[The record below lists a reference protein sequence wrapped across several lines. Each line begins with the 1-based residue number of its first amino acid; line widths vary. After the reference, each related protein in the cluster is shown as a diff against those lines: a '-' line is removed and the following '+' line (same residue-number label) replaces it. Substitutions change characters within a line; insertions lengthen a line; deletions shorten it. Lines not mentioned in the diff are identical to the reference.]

1 MTEREETAIVLDF
14 LPNGYPF
21 DRRPMHQKT
30 SIAQAIGVKKFTL
43 LELVPRK
50 GVFLQPLAEVY
61 IGDGKR
67 DDIHHIN
74 GKITTDKLTGTARQE
89 LEHVIKELVEK
100 DESKFV
106 EFFNTAQPMSVRMH
120 SLELIPGFGK
130 KHMNEIIAAREEK
143 PFENFAD
150 LRTRVKLIPDPT
162 LVIVRRILSELSGNE
177 KHKLFVDR

>member
-1 MTEREETAIVLDF
+1 MTDREETAVVLDF

-30 SIAQAIGVKKFTL
+30 SIAQAVGVKKFTL

-61 IGDGKR
+61 IGEGKR

-74 GKITTDKLTGTARQE
+74 GKITTDKLTQTARQE
-89 LEHVIKELVEK
+89 LEHVVKELVEK
-100 DESKFV
+100 NEGMFV
-106 EFFNTAQPMSVRMH
+106 EFFNKAQPMSMRMH
-120 SLELIPGFGK
+120 SLELLPGLGK
-130 KHMNEIIAAREEK
+130 KHMQEVIAAREEK
-143 PFENFAD
+143 DFESFAD
-150 LRTRVKLIPDPT
+150 LRTRVKLIPDPVT
-162 LVIVRRILSELSGNE
+162 IISKRILSELSGAE